1 MIIVMVTCSIYNE
14 DGEGADGNA
23 KWTDKRD
30 KEIITKY
37 CAPFATG

>member
-1 MIIVMVTCSIYNE
+1 MIIVMLTCSIYKEN
-14 DGEGADGNA
+14 GEGADGNA
-23 KWTDKRD
+23 KRTNKRD